1 MNSDETKTVADAE
14 IGAQILLDVIENFR
28 TEI

>member
-1 MNSDETKTVADAE
+1 MNSDETITVADAE
-14 IGAQILLDVIENFR
+14 IGAQILLEVIENFR